1 MLQLLGKEQEALNI
15 LLALNRM
22 VPKEP
27 PIHINIGKIY
37 KKMGKLD
44 LAMQYFTLALD
55 LDPKD
60 INQVKSMIDRIHQ
73 ARDANEEDE
82 DAEFR

>member
-1 MLQLLGKEQEALNI
+1 MQRDQEALDL
-15 LLALNRM
+15 LLALNQE
-22 VPKEP
+22 VPKEA

-37 KKMGKLD
+37 KKLGKYREALS
-44 LAMQYFTLALD
+44 YFNKALD

-73 ARDANEEDE
+73 Q
-82 DAEFR
+82 